1 MTSAV
6 VGFSASGPFGRQWL
20 PVTCSADVQGAPMAV
35 RLMGRNLVLWRSPS
49 GAVVAAPE
57 LCTHSKGELTKGE
70 VNDGLL
76 VCPKH
81 GWTFG
86 DEGRCV
92 FKPSG
97 LPIND
102 RAHLKIHS
110 CTEQYGLVWVSMN
123 EPAADV
129 IDLAWDGDGSY
140 RRIHTGVSVW
150 RSNPIQ
156 IIETLLA
163 QTDSPFVD
171 TTADL
176 PFVVQG
182 AFTSGDGA
190 EHRRLVACAPNDS
203 RTSLVTTVLWT
214 SNSAPDD
221 DAKILDEAMAD
232 LGRVKS
238 VVESEAAPTPT
249 VEIAG
254 NEEGTGSAEWKRR
267 LLAFVGQ
274 GAA

>member
-6 VGFSASGPFGRQWL
+6 VGFSAAGPFGHQWL
-20 PVTCSADVQGAPMAV
+20 PVACSADVQGAPTAV

-110 CTEQYGLVWVSMN
+110 CIERYGLVWVSMS
-123 EPAADV
+123 EPAAEV
-129 IDLAWDGDGSY
+129 MDLAWDDEGGY
-140 RRIHTGVSVW
+140 RRIHTEVSVW
-150 RSNPIQ
+150 RSNPIR

-163 QTDSPFVD
+163 QADSPFVGV
-171 TTADL
+171 TADL

-182 AFTSGDGA
+182 AFQSGDGT
-190 EHRRLVACAPNDS
+190 ERRRLVACAPMDS
-203 RTSLVTTVLWT
+203 RASLVTTMLWT
-214 SNSAPDD
+214 SNSARGD
-221 DAKILDEAMAD
+221 DASIVEAAMAE
-232 LGRVKS
+232 LSGVKAAA
-238 VVESEAAPTPT
+238 ESEAVPTPI
-249 VEIAG
+249 VEIASG
-254 NEEGTGSAEWKRR
+254 DEGTGAADWKRR

>member
-6 VGFSASGPFGRQWL
+6 VGFSAAGPFGHQWL
-20 PVTCSADVQGAPMAV
+20 PVACSDDVQDAPAAV

-110 CTEQYGLVWVSMN
+110 CTERYGLVWVSMN
-123 EPAADV
+123 EPAAEVMDF
-129 IDLAWDGDGSY
+129 AWDGDERY
-140 RRIHTGVSVW
+140 RRIHTDVSTW
-150 RSNPIQ
+150 RCNAIK

-163 QTDSPFVD
+163 QADSPFAD
-171 TTADL
+171 ATADL
-176 PFVVQG
+176 PFVVQD
-182 AFTSGDGA
+182 AFKSEGA
-190 EHRRLVACAPNDS
+190 EHRRLVACAPGDS

-214 SNSAPDD
+214 SNSAPGD
-221 DAKILDEAMAD
+221 DATIIDEAMAD

-238 VVESEAAPTPT
+238 AAESEPAATPT

-254 NEEGTGSAEWKRR
+254 DEEGTGSADWKRR

>member
-6 VGFSASGPFGRQWL
+6 VGFSVAGPFGHQWL
-20 PVTCSADVQGAPMAV
+20 PVACSADVQGAPAAV

-102 RAHLKIHS
+102 RAHLKVHS
-110 CTEQYGLVWVSMN
+110 CTERYGLVWVSMN
-123 EPAADV
+123 EPTTGV
-129 IDLAWDGDGSY
+129 MDLSCDGDEGY
-140 RRIHTGVSVW
+140 RRIHTDVSVW
-150 RSNPIQ
+150 RCNSIQ

-171 TTADL
+171 VTADL

-182 AFTSGDGA
+182 ALKSGDGA
-190 EHRRLVACAPNDS
+190 EHRCLVACAPVDS

-214 SNSAPDD
+214 GSSAPSD
-221 DAKILDEAMAD
+221 DAKIVEEVVAD
-232 LGRVKS
+232 LSGVKS
-238 VVESEAAPTPT
+238 AAESEAAPTPT
-249 VEIAG
+249 VEIASG
-254 NEEGTGSAEWKRR
+254 DEGTGAADWKRR

-274 GAA
+274 GAG